1 MVSANQLPQFETCIG
16 LYLAA
21 YDRYETDSFTAEQ
34 IDRELSISDT
44 QRVLELA
51 VAYGLLAFD
60 GSSYRVTCEPDAS
73 TDTWHST
80 VRDRA
85 SLIRETIADR
95 DGDED
100 VTNSRSDDV
109 LIHKTN
115 EFKSVFVSKSDE
127 FDSIVER
134 IESLSLADCDG
145 VVLRSPGTDAN
156 RVQRF
161 ADRLCDDSEPPEP
174 SLSTSLQKVYSD
186 VVGDDK
192 NQLEFQLYLQR
203 Q

>member
-1 MVSANQLPQFETCIG
+1 MVSANRLPQFETCID

-44 QRVLELA
+44 QRMLELA

-80 VRDRA
+80 IRDRA

-95 DGDED
+95 DGNED
-100 VTNSRSDDV
+100 VTNSRSGDV
-109 LIHKTN
+109 LFHETN
-115 EFKSVFVSKSDE
+115 EFRSVFVSESGE
-127 FDSIVER
+127 FDSVVEK

-145 VVLRSPGTDAN
+145 VVLRSSGTDAN
-156 RVQRF
+156 RVQQF
-161 ADRLCDDSEPPEP
+161 ADRLCDDSELPEP
-174 SLSTSLQKVYSD
+174 SLSTSFQKVYSD

-192 NQLEFQLYLQR
+192 NKLEFQLYLQ
-203 Q
+203 QQ